1 MLFKARLD
9 DWAGLLDELDGLVAD
24 CVAGFVGLRTAVL
37 TVGLIG
43 ARTAVNFGLSRTFL
57 FAFFLAFARL
67 ARFARINFLILTR
80 ADLHFLLRFLAFF
93 AKHRRRPLPFAFLQY
108 LLISVLQAFLGS
120 LFFGVSPVHH

>member
-57 FAFFLAFARL
+57 FAFGFARL

-93 AKHRRRPLPFAFLQY
+93 AASPRSLPCILA
-108 LLISVLQAFLGS
+108 VLTDFS
-120 LFFGVSPVHH
+120 LAGFF